1 MTEPQAW
8 LEAYLARHGGVAG
21 SVHQLEGELLE
32 MRAAVAL
39 PPPVVAATR
48 TIPCG
53 KGMAGLAWQRKRAV
67 TTCNL
72 QAPSADVRPGAA
84 AVGAK
89 AAAALP
95 VLDPEGAVRAVVG
108 IAFDDERE
116 LPESTLERLMADAS
130 SLLV

>member
-1 MTEPQAW
+1 MDVQTW

-21 SVHQLEGELLE
+21 SVHEIEADLLH

-53 KGMAGLAWQRKRAV
+53 KGMAGLAWERKAPV

-72 QAPSADVRPGAA
+72 QAPSQDVRPGAA

-89 AAAALP
+89 AAVALP
-95 VLDPEGAVRAVVG
+95 VLDDGGAVRAVVG
-108 IAFDDERE
+108 IAYNDERD
-116 LPESTLERLMADAS
+116 LPEALLNHLADDAAS
-130 SLLV
+130 LPV

>member
-1 MTEPQAW
+1 MTDPQAW

-21 SVHQLEGELLE
+21 SVHEIESELLQ

-48 TIPCG
+48 SIPCG
-53 KGMAGLAWQRKRAV
+53 KGMAGLAWERKAPV

-84 AVGAK
+84 AVGAR
-89 AAAALP
+89 AAVALP
-95 VLDPEGAVRAVVG
+95 VLDASGSVCAVVG
-108 IAFDDERE
+108 IAYDDERE
-116 LPESTLERLMADAS
+116 LPQTLLEQLAADAA
-130 SLLV
+130 SLMG

>member
-1 MTEPQAW
+1 MNDPQQW
-8 LEAYLARHGGVAG
+8 LEAYLARNGGVAG
-21 SVHQLEGELLE
+21 SVHEVEADLLQ

-48 TIPCG
+48 VIPCG
-53 KGMAGLAWQRKRAV
+53 KGMAGLAWERKAPV

-95 VLDPEGAVRAVVG
+95 VFAADGAVRAVVG
-108 IAFDDERE
+108 IAYDDERE
-116 LPESTLERLMADAS
+116 LSRESLERLAADAD
-130 SLLV
+130 SLGS

>member
-1 MTEPQAW
+1 MKQAQAW

-21 SVHQLEGELLE
+21 SVHELQGELLE

-39 PPPVVAATR
+39 PPPVVAATK
-48 TIPCG
+48 TIPYG
-53 KGMAGLAWQRKRAV
+53 KGMAGLAWERRAPV

-89 AAAALP
+89 AAVALP
-95 VLDPEGAVRAVVG
+95 VVDDDGVVRAVVG
-108 IAFDDERE
+108 IAYSDERD
-116 LPESTLERLMADAS
+116 LPEALLRELVADAA
-130 SLLV
+130 SLPA